1 MPNLVDEMA
10 ALYHRFGVRFF
21 VFNDDEW
28 FPPGLARYERVAA
41 LEAELERRR
50 LEVIMSIKC
59 RADDVEP
66 DLFRRLLGMG
76 VVRAYVGVESG
87 SDHSL
92 QTLNKH
98 TTVAQNR
105 RALEVLHQVGMLADF
120 GLIIF
125 DPDST
130 VEDLRANLDF
140 LREMGGA
147 GLAPLSFGR
156 MEVYA
161 GTPIL
166 QRLQREGRLAGNY
179 MAWNYTIPD
188 PRVEMLWRLMIAS
201 MRRRQYEN
209 LGLAKQCSIA
219 YYELMM
225 VKYLHADRY
234 DPALGKALQDI
245 VARVN
250 NHSLAIFEEMFD
262 FTLHDDVHNTALVNA
277 QAAAWASRINL
288 FDLEAVI
295 FFFGGTSASCRLTPP
310 VVCDP
315 APPPSVTP
323 MICDPPPMPSS
334 TPPPEAVPTIT
345 VAPGQHFTGQ
355 VVQTASNS
363 QRAGAAIKGTLVD
376 QYGQPLGGLSVTV
389 ERDGWQARAVSDGA
403 GAFSFELPE
412 AGTYTLAIEG
422 DEADALTLKL
432 EQYDE
437 VTVEWVESWEG
448 SLVPLPL
455 AEVRTVEIVRE
466 NGLAFAA
473 DTPWPGAR
481 YGWSVSGGTL
491 VEKGER
497 VVWQPPAEA
506 GRYLLQVVADWGRTG
521 LAVDAAILVVE
532 RDGSVTVG

>member
-1 MPNLVDEMA
+1 MI
-10 ALYHRFGVRFF
+10 
-21 VFNDDEW
+21 
-28 FPPGLARYERVAA
+28 
-41 LEAELERRR
+41 R
-50 LEVIMSIKC
+50 LDKLPKNVQK
-59 RADDVEP
+59 A
-66 DLFRRLLGMG
+66 
-76 VVRAYVGVESG
+76 
-87 SDHSL
+87 
-92 QTLNKH
+92 
-98 TTVAQNR
+98 
-105 RALEVLHQVGMLADF
+105 
-120 GLIIF
+120 
-125 DPDST
+125 
-130 VEDLRANLDF
+130 
-140 LREMGGA
+140 
-147 GLAPLSFGR
+147 
-156 MEVYA
+156 
-161 GTPIL
+161 IL
-166 QRLQREGRLAGNY
+166 
-179 MAWNYTIPD
+179 
-188 PRVEMLWRLMIAS
+188 
-201 MRRRQYEN
+201 
-209 LGLAKQCSIA
+209 
-219 YYELMM
+219 
-225 VKYLHADRY
+225 
-234 DPALGKALQDI
+234 
-245 VARVN
+245 
-250 NHSLAIFEEMFD
+250 
-262 FTLHDDVHNTALVNA
+262 
-277 QAAAWASRINL
+277 
-288 FDLEAVI
+288 AVI

-355 VVQTASNS
+355 VVQTASNP